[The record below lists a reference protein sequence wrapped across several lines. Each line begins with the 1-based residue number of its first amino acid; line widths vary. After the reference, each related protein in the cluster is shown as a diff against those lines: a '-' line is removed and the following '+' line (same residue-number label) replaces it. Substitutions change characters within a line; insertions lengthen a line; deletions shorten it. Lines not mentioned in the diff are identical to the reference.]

1 MQGLKLIRV
10 CKRGPS
16 LLFVLENGQLVI
28 SPVIGDI
35 GDYPANN
42 TNS

>member
-1 MQGLKLIRV
+1 MLGLKLIHV
-10 CKRGPS
+10 SKRGPS
-16 LLFVLENGQLVI
+16 LLFILEYDQLEI

-42 TNS
+42 SNS

>member
-1 MQGLKLIRV
+1 MLGLKLIHV

-16 LLFVLENGQLVI
+16 LLFLLENDQLVI

-35 GDYPANN
+35 GDYPAYSS
-42 TNS
+42 NS